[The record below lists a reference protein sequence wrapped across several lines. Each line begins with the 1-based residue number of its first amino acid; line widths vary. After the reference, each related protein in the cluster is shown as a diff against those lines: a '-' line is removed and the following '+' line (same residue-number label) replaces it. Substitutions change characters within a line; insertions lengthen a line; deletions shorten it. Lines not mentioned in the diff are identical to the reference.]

1 MAPFLSIVI
10 PSHNEEKRL
19 PKTLEA
25 IDEFLCRQAYSS
37 EILVV
42 ENGSV
47 DRTYQVAVGYCSRI
61 SNLQVIQVEGRGKG
75 LAVKH
80 GMLSATGEYR
90 FFCDADLSMPIE
102 EVNRFLPPQLP
113 GVEIAIGSR
122 EVPGAVR
129 YNEPAYR
136 HLVGRVFN
144 SMVRLL
150 ALPDLN
156 DTQCGFKCFRADVT
170 EDIFPCQVFKGMSF
184 DAEILY
190 IATLRGYKITEV
202 PIPWYFN
209 ADSRVRLF
217 KDSFQMGKDLLT
229 IRRNARKGLYNRKT
243 V

>member
-25 IDEFLCRQAYSS
+25 IDEFLCSQSYSS

-47 DRTYQVAVGYCSRI
+47 DRTYEVASGYCSRI

-75 LAVKH
+75 LAVKE
-80 GMLSATGEYR
+80 GMLMARGEYR
-90 FFCDADLSMPIE
+90 FFCDADLSMPIK
-102 EVNRFLPPQLP
+102 EVNRFLPPALP
-113 GVEIAIGSR
+113 DVEIAIGSR
-122 EVPGAVR
+122 EIPGAVR
-129 YNEPAYR
+129 YNEPVYR
-136 HLVGRVFN
+136 HLVGRIFN

-150 ALPDLN
+150 ALPDLQ
-156 DTQCGFKCFRADVT
+156 DTQCGFKCFRADIT

-209 ADSRVRLF
+209 ADSRVQLF

-229 IRRNARKGLYNRKT
+229 IRRNARKGFYNRKT
-243 V
+243 A

>member
-10 PSHNEEKRL
+10 PAHNEENRL
-19 PKTLEA
+19 PGTLEA
-25 IDEFLCRQAYSS
+25 IDAFLSSQSYIS

-47 DRTYQVAVGYCSRI
+47 DRTFEVATGYCSRI
-61 SNLQVIQVEGRGKG
+61 ANLQVIRVEGRGKG

-80 GMLSATGEYR
+80 GMLMATGEYR
-90 FFCDADLSMPIE
+90 FFCDADLSMPIT
-102 EVNRFLPPQLP
+102 EVNRFLPPELSD
-113 GVEIAIGSR
+113 VEIAIGSR

-129 YNEPAYR
+129 YNEPSYR

-144 SMVRLL
+144 GMVRLL
-150 ALPDLN
+150 ALPDLH
-156 DTQCGFKCFRADVT
+156 DTQCGFKCFRADIT

-190 IATLRGYKITEV
+190 IATMRGYKITEV

-229 IRRNARKGLYNRKT
+229 NPQECPPGFL
-243 V
+243 

>member
-25 IDEFLCRQAYSS
+25 VDEFLSSQSYSS

-47 DRTYQVAVGYCSRI
+47 DRTYEVAAGYCSRI
-61 SNLQVIQVEGRGKG
+61 SNLQVIRVEGRGKG
-75 LAVKH
+75 LAVKN
-80 GMLSATGEYR
+80 GMLKARGEYR
-90 FFCDADLSMPIE
+90 FFCDADLSMPIAE
-102 EVNRFLPPQLP
+102 INRFLPPLLAD
-113 GVEIAIGSR
+113 VEIAIGSR

-150 ALPDLN
+150 ALPDLH
-156 DTQCGFKCFRADVT
+156 DTQCGFKCFRADIT
-170 EDIFPCQVFKGMSF
+170 EDIFHCQLFKGMSF

-229 IRRNARKGLYNRKT
+229 IRKNARKGLYNLKT
-243 V
+243 A